1 MRTAVTALLFLS
13 VAAISTAHASSK
25 MEVDGDGGYSGV
37 VVKIADDGSVPED
50 KCSEILDN
58 IRVSTNE
65 STYQQITNLAGEE
78 MVFIGHFLREEG
90 QLHISKSNCPKT
102 VQKNT

>member
-13 VAAISTAHASSK
+13 ALAISTAHASSK
-25 MEVDGDGGYSGV
+25 MEVDGEGGYSGV

-58 IRVSTNE
+58 IRVRTKQIFSTCLDFGLQWRNF
-65 STYQQITNLAGEE
+65 N
-78 MVFIGHFLREEG
+78 IGMERLWKYSHLRLEKHWNMG
-90 QLHISKSNCPKT
+90 Y
-102 VQKNT
+102 